1 MRKSLILGALIFSV
15 ASIIFSGCSDEDK
28 SKFELSNTVDK
39 TYLLDKQKGDVFYI
53 DNKTMYKVVTETET
67 KNKIGEILN
76 LDRAFEYTKMYI
88 KAKTYNDS
96 IYYKVDL
103 QYLPLVIEVPDEK
116 NPSVKVKK
124 DASIVDFK
132 EWKKIITNSDK
143 NYSITL
149 VFQDEDNFTVI
160 TKDILLSNISVNNDN
175 GVTYEGS
182 FVIDKSLATKIN
194 KLSYYYYFPELQHPK
209 N

>member
-15 ASIIFSGCSDEDK
+15 TSIIFTGCSDEDK
-28 SKFELSNTVDK
+28 SKFELSNTVGK

-76 LDRAFEYTKMYI
+76 VDGAFEHTKVYI
-88 KAKTYNDS
+88 KSKIYNDS

-103 QYLPLVIEVPDEK
+103 EYVPLVIEVPDEK

-160 TKDILLSNISVNNDN
+160 TKDILLRNISVNDANA
-175 GVTYEGS
+175 VTYEGS
-182 FVIDKSLATKIN
+182 FIIDKSLATKIN